1 MRHTVWLVDDD
12 RSLRLV
18 LGDALR
24 DAGLDVEAFAG
35 VQALEA
41 ALALAVPEL
50 LVTDVRMPDG
60 DGLALLERVRAAHP
74 ALPVIVMSAFTDV
87 PTTAGA
93 FRHGAFDYLAKPFD
107 LDDML
112 AAVKRALG
120 ETDPP
125 ARAGGAQTPGLIGD
139 SPAMREVFRSIG
151 RLAQLNLPVLVTGE
165 TGTGKELV
173 ARALHAHSP
182 RATQPFVAL
191 NTAAMPAELLESEL
205 FGHEAGSFTG
215 AARRHIGRFE
225 QAAAGT
231 VFLDE
236 IGDMPLSLQTRLLR
250 VLAEGEFYRLGG
262 RELIST
268 RARVIAATHQDLDAK
283 VAAGSFRADL
293 LHRLD
298 VVRLRLPPLRERLE
312 DLPQLT
318 DYLLARAARE
328 LSTLGK
334 RLHASALE
342 RMRDYAWPGNVRQLE
357 NLCRRLTALLPGREI
372 TAADLEVL
380 FRRDVGS
387 TAGAG
392 GHDAAAAADG
402 SDWTSAL
409 RRWLHARWDAAEPGA
424 LHGQALAL
432 FEHPHPKAR
441 SQARLTA
448 TPAIPH
454 RRRNR
459 RPGLHP
465 RDPPPQRRN
474 LRRTLRRNPKRS
486 GPGNEHRHLG
496 DNDRACRHGIRRHDR
511 ATTAPG
517 HAGRCRDHR
526 RVQPGDGAGDR
537 GPCARSGPAA
547 SRRRGGVR

>member
-35 VQALEA
+35 VQALET
-41 ALALAVPEL
+41 ALAQAVPEL

-125 ARAGGAQTPGLIGD
+125 VRTGSAQTPGLIGD
-139 SPAMREVFRSIG
+139 SPAMREVFRAIG

-182 RATQPFVAL
+182 RAAQPFVAL

-334 RLHASALE
+334 RLNPAALE

-372 TAADLEVL
+372 AADDLDVL
-380 FRRDVGS
+380 FRRDGGAA
-387 TAGAG
+387 AGAG
-392 GHDAAAAADG
+392 TGAAAEGAVAADG
-402 SDWTSAL
+402 SDWTAAL
-409 RRWLHARWDAAEPGA
+409 RRWLLARWDAAEPGA
-424 LHGQALAL
+424 LHGEALAQFEQAL
-432 FEHPHPKAR
+432 FEAALVR
-441 SQARLTA
+441 TDG
-448 TPAIPH
+448 
-454 RRRNR
+454 NR
-459 RPGLHP
+459 VRAA
-465 RDPPPQRRN
+465 
-474 LRRTLRRNPKRS
+474 
-486 GPGNEHRHLG
+486 EHLG
-496 DNDRACRHGIRRHDR
+496 LSRNTLTRKL
-511 ATTAPG
+511 
-517 HAGRCRDHR
+517 GRKRD
-526 RVQPGDGAGDR
+526 
-537 GPCARSGPAA
+537 
-547 SRRRGGVR
+547 